1 MEILAT
7 ILVYDYPIIYT
18 ICLGLSL
25 VIGIVM
31 GLAFILGSVR
41 DGSWLPLITG
51 ILCIVLGVI
60 GITHSSRAIEKN
72 SYVDY
77 VKYKVT
83 INESITAQEFLNKYE
98 VLYREGEIFTIKEI
112 EVAE

>member
-1 MEILAT
+1 MNILA
-7 ILVYDYPIIYT
+7 IIPVHNYPAIYT

-31 GLAFILGSVR
+31 GLAFVFGSVR
-41 DGSWLPLITG
+41 DSDWLPFIIG
-51 ILCIVLGVI
+51 ILCIVLGVV
-60 GITHSSRAIEKN
+60 GTTHSIQAMEKN

-83 INESITAQEFLNKYE
+83 IDESITAQEFLNKYE
-98 VLYREGEIFTIKEI
+98 VLYQEGEIFTIREI
-112 EVAE
+112 EVEE